1 MPFKILQIQKYI
13 EYKDTHSQKVP
24 INKSQVGIIMDN
36 WVVGTLNE
44 LFLRGFHIKIK
55 KKISK
60 K

>member
-24 INKSQVGIIMDN
+24 TNKSQVGIIMDN

-44 LFLRGFHIKIK
+44 LFLRGFHIKI
-55 KKISK
+55 
-60 K
+60 